1 MVALIVET
9 PYQMINGLNLIK
21 NDCKECVLFIKFV
34 EEKSKRLA
42 RDLNVNGIKEDF
54 IKDVYIFDGKSYVL
68 PGIGK
73 RILYKIRYG
82 RKNVIKFYIPNM
94 NLKYKFNEVLA
105 SRSETSFNIFSPLY
119 TDDVKVSFIEDGIG
133 DYLYSDFL
141 DEGSEYPNSI
151 KSIEKKL
158 GSRYLVTPQL
168 FKKRARVPI
177 EKLPLLKKETMPKT
191 LFQCFPCGEEKV
203 HFNRFVYFAQ
213 MFDAL
218 PIQTEC
224 PRIEKEIY
232 DTVRDVLEESDLTVK
247 LHPRSEA
254 NVYGSNAVITN
265 TPWEIIALVDEDIDN
280 KVLISMCSGS
290 VFYSKLLCD
299 KEPYVIC
306 VMKLYLPYIYTD
318 SEKDIA
324 EKERTMEFIHGVKNS
339 YKNKEKFMIPE
350 NVEELREMLKNTK
363 QGRV

>member
-34 EEKSKRLA
+34 EKNSKRIA
-42 RDLNVNGIKEDF
+42 RDLSINALKEDF
-54 IKDVYIFDGKSYVL
+54 IKDVYIFDTTAFVS
-68 PGIGK
+68 PGILK
-73 RILYKIRYG
+73 KIFYKIRYG
-82 RKNVIKFYIPNM
+82 SKSVIKHYVPNV
-94 NLKYKFNEVLA
+94 NLEYKFNEVFVPKA
-105 SRSETSFNIFSPLY
+105 ETYFNIFSSLY
-119 TDDVKVSFIEDGIG
+119 TDDVKFSFIEDGIG
-133 DYLYSDFL
+133 DYIYNDFL
-141 DEGSEYPNSI
+141 DEGVEYPANI
-151 KSIEKKL
+151 KSIETKL
-158 GSRYLVTPQL
+158 GARYLVAPAL
-168 FKKRARVPI
+168 FKKNASVMI
-177 EKLPLLKKETMPKT
+177 EELPLLKEDSMPKT
-191 LFQCFPCGEEKV
+191 LLQCFPCGEEKV

-218 PIQTEC
+218 PVQTEC

-232 DTVRDVLEESDLTVK
+232 DTVRSVLAENDLTVK

-254 NVYGSNAVITN
+254 NMYGEGAIITN
-265 TPWEIIALVDEDIDN
+265 TPWELTAVIDEDIEN
-280 KVLISMCSGS
+280 RVLISMCSGS

-324 EKERTMEFIHGVKNS
+324 EKERTMEFIYGVKNT
-339 YKNKEKFMIPE
+339 YNNKEKFMIPE
-350 NVEELREMLKNTK
+350 SVEELREMLENIK
-363 QGRV
+363 QGKV